1 MQAGRLRHR
10 VTIQNFTTTRTPSG
24 QPVEKWEDGKTIW
37 AEVKGISGREL
48 LAAGAERADATIRV
62 WVRFR
67 TDISASSRLKVR
79 TGRLKAPF
87 LTLPGLRFRI
97 SKAPGW
103 KFSANRGPKN
113 D

>member
-1 MQAGRLRHR
+1 MKIGPMRHR
-10 VTIQNFTTTRTPSG
+10 ITIRNFITTRTPSG
-24 QPVEKWEDGKTIW
+24 QPTEEWSDGATIW

-79 TGRLKAPF
+79 TGPFKGAVLNVTGPPVPDIKGTRLEILCKQG
-87 LTLPGLRFRI
+87 TE
-97 SKAPGW
+97 K
-103 KFSANRGPKN
+103 
-113 D
+113 

>member
-10 VTIQNFTTTRTPSG
+10 VTIQNFTTSRTPSG

-48 LAAGAERADATIRV
+48 LAAGVEHADATIRV

-67 TDISASSRLKVR
+67 NDISAASRLNVR
-79 TGRLKAPF
+79 TGPFKGAVLNVTGPPVPDVKGTRLEILCKQG
-87 LTLPGLRFRI
+87 TE
-97 SKAPGW
+97 K
-103 KFSANRGPKN
+103 
-113 D
+113 

>member
-24 QPVEKWEDGKTIW
+24 QPVENWEDGKTIW

-48 LAAGAERADATIRV
+48 LAAGAEHADATIRV

-67 TDISASSRLKVR
+67 RDISASSRLKVR
-79 TGRLKAPF
+79 TGPF
-87 LTLPGLRFRI
+87 KGAVLNVIRASGSGYKRYPAGNSLQTGAE
-97 SKAPGW
+97 K
-103 KFSANRGPKN
+103 
-113 D
+113 